1 MKRAIFIHG
10 WGGFPEEGWRPW
22 LQQKLEQSGWQVI
35 NPAMPD
41 TGTPT
46 QDEQL
51 VKLSEVIS
59 EPDDKNN
66 RNEINKK
73 TSK

>member
-10 WGGFPEEGWRPW
+10 WGGFSEEGWRPW
-22 LQQKLEQSGWQVI
+22 LQQKVEQSGWQVI

-46 QDEQL
+46 QDE
-51 VKLSEVIS
+51 
-59 EPDDKNN
+59 
-66 RNEINKK
+66 
-73 TSK
+73 